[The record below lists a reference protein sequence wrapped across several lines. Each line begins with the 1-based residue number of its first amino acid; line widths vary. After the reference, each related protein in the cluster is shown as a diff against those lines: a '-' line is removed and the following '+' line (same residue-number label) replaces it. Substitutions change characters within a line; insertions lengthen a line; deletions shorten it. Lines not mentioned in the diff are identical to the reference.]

1 MNQKIKISID
11 FICALCYTFIRGSVC
26 QGQATADQKR
36 LYETMQAEMELLE
49 GRGIMTENE
58 LLLAISDMMDHKLKA
73 ELQPI
78 KNDLQTVKNEVQL
91 VKKDLQAVKDE
102 VQLVKK
108 DLQEVKDEVQLV
120 KEDLRAVKE
129 DLQTVK
135 DRVQTVENDLQAVK
149 NEVQAVK
156 NEVQTVKNDLQ
167 TVKNEVQTVKMDV
180 HHMKLYQENII
191 MPRLNTIES
200 CYTDT
205 YSRYRNYSDKMEA
218 AFEDMELLKR
228 VVSEH
233 SMKLQALG

>member
-1 MNQKIKISID
+1 MDK
-11 FICALCYTFIRGSVC
+11 R
-26 QGQATADQKR
+26 TADQKR
-36 LYETMQAEMELLE
+36 LYVTMQAEMELLE

-58 LLLAISDMMDHKLKA
+58 LLLAISDMMDHKLKS

-91 VKKDLQAVKDE
+91 VKNEVQLVKEDLQAVKDE
-102 VQLVKK
+102 VQLMKE

-120 KEDLRAVKE
+120 KEDLQAVKNE
-129 DLQTVK
+129 VQTVK
-135 DRVQTVENDLQAVK
+135 NEVQTVK

-156 NEVQTVKNDLQ
+156 NEVQAVKD
-167 TVKNEVQTVKMDV
+167 DV

-205 YSRYRNYSDKMEA
+205 YGRYRNYSDKMEA
-218 AFEDMELLKR
+218 AFEDIELLKR

>member
-1 MNQKIKISID
+1 
-11 FICALCYTFIRGSVC
+11 
-26 QGQATADQKR
+26 
-36 LYETMQAEMELLE
+36 MELLE

-58 LLLAISDMMDHKLKA
+58 LLLAISDMMDHKLKS

-91 VKKDLQAVKDE
+91 VKNEVQMLNEDLQTVKDE
-102 VQLVKK
+102 VQLVK
-108 DLQEVKDEVQLV
+108 DEVQLM
-120 KEDLRAVKE
+120 KEDLE
-129 DLQTVK
+129 TVK
-135 DRVQTVENDLQAVK
+135 DKVQTIEN
-149 NEVQAVK
+149 
-156 NEVQTVKNDLQ
+156 
-167 TVKNEVQTVKMDV
+167 DV

-205 YSRYRNYSDKMEA
+205 YGRYRNYSDKMEA
-218 AFEDMELLKR
+218 AFEDIELLKR

>member
-1 MNQKIKISID
+1 MDK
-11 FICALCYTFIRGSVC
+11 R
-26 QGQATADQKR
+26 TADQKR
-36 LYETMQAEMELLE
+36 LYVTMQAEMELLE

-78 KNDLQTVKNEVQL
+78 KNDLQTVKNEVQ
-91 VKKDLQAVKDE
+91 
-102 VQLVKK
+102 
-108 DLQEVKDEVQLV
+108 
-120 KEDLRAVKE
+120 
-129 DLQTVK
+129 
-135 DRVQTVENDLQAVK
+135 AVK

-156 NEVQTVKNDLQ
+156 NEVQAVKD
-167 TVKNEVQTVKMDV
+167 DV

-205 YSRYRNYSDKMEA
+205 YGRYRNYSDKMEA
-218 AFEDMELLKR
+218 AFEDIELLKR

>member
-1 MNQKIKISID
+1 MDK
-11 FICALCYTFIRGSVC
+11 R
-26 QGQATADQKR
+26 TADQKR
-36 LYETMQAEMELLE
+36 LYVTMQAEMELLE

-58 LLLAISDMMDHKLKA
+58 LLLAISDMMDHKLKS

-91 VKKDLQAVKDE
+91 VKN
-102 VQLVKK
+102 
-108 DLQEVKDEVQLV
+108 EVQLV
-120 KEDLRAVKE
+120 KEDLQAVKE

-135 DRVQTVENDLQAVK
+135 DKVQTVENDLQAVK

-156 NEVQTVKNDLQ
+156 NEVQTVKNEVQ
-167 TVKNEVQTVKMDV
+167 TVKNEVQAVKDDV

-205 YSRYRNYSDKMEA
+205 YGRYRNYSDKMEA
-218 AFEDMELLKR
+218 AFEDIELLKR

>member
-1 MNQKIKISID
+1 MDK
-11 FICALCYTFIRGSVC
+11 R
-26 QGQATADQKR
+26 TADQKR
-36 LYETMQAEMELLE
+36 LYVTMQAEMELLE

-78 KNDLQTVKNEVQL
+78 KNDLQTVKN
-91 VKKDLQAVKDE
+91 
-102 VQLVKK
+102 
-108 DLQEVKDEVQLV
+108 
-120 KEDLRAVKE
+120 
-129 DLQTVK
+129 
-135 DRVQTVENDLQAVK
+135 
-149 NEVQAVK
+149 
-156 NEVQTVKNDLQ
+156 
-167 TVKNEVQTVKMDV
+167 DV

-191 MPRLNTIES
+191 MLWLNTIES

-205 YSRYRNYSDKMEA
+205 YGRYRNYSDKMEA

>member
-1 MNQKIKISID
+1 MDK
-11 FICALCYTFIRGSVC
+11 R
-26 QGQATADQKR
+26 TADQKR
-36 LYETMQAEMELLE
+36 LYVTMQAEMELLE

-58 LLLAISDMMDHKLKA
+58 LLLAISDMMDHKLKS

-91 VKKDLQAVKDE
+91 VKNEVQLVKEDLQEVKDE

-108 DLQEVKDEVQLV
+108 DLQ
-120 KEDLRAVKE
+120 
-129 DLQTVK
+129 TVK
-135 DRVQTVENDLQAVK
+135 DKVQTVENDLQAVK
-149 NEVQAVK
+149 NEVQTVK
-156 NEVQTVKNDLQ
+156 NEVQTVKNEVQ
-167 TVKNEVQTVKMDV
+167 AVKNEVQAVKDDV

-205 YSRYRNYSDKMEA
+205 YGRYRNYSDKMEA
-218 AFEDMELLKR
+218 AFEDIELLKR

>member
-1 MNQKIKISID
+1 
-11 FICALCYTFIRGSVC
+11 
-26 QGQATADQKR
+26 
-36 LYETMQAEMELLE
+36 MELLE

-91 VKKDLQAVKDE
+91 VKN
-102 VQLVKK
+102 
-108 DLQEVKDEVQLV
+108 EVQLV
-120 KEDLRAVKE
+120 KEDLQAVKE

-135 DRVQTVENDLQAVK
+135 DRVQTVENNL
-149 NEVQAVK
+149 QAVK
-156 NEVQTVKNDLQ
+156 NEVQTVKN
-167 TVKNEVQTVKMDV
+167 DV

>member
-1 MNQKIKISID
+1 MDK
-11 FICALCYTFIRGSVC
+11 R
-26 QGQATADQKR
+26 TADQKR
-36 LYETMQAEMELLE
+36 LYVTMQAEMELLE

-58 LLLAISDMMDHKLKA
+58 LLLAISDMMDHKLKS

-91 VKKDLQAVKDE
+91 VK
-102 VQLVKK
+102 
-108 DLQEVKDEVQLV
+108 
-120 KEDLRAVKE
+120 
-129 DLQTVK
+129 
-135 DRVQTVENDLQAVK
+135 N
-149 NEVQAVK
+149 
-156 NEVQTVKNDLQ
+156 
-167 TVKNEVQTVKMDV
+167 DV

-205 YSRYRNYSDKMEA
+205 YGRYRNYSDKMEA
-218 AFEDMELLKR
+218 AFEDIELLKR

>member
-1 MNQKIKISID
+1 MDK
-11 FICALCYTFIRGSVC
+11 R
-26 QGQATADQKR
+26 TADQKR
-36 LYETMQAEMELLE
+36 LYVTMQAEMELLE

-58 LLLAISDMMDHKLKA
+58 LLLAISDMMDHKLKS

-91 VKKDLQAVKDE
+91 VKNEVQLVKEDLQAVKDE

-108 DLQEVKDEVQLV
+108 DLQTVKDEVQLM
-120 KEDLRAVKE
+120 KEDLQAVKE

-135 DRVQTVENDLQAVK
+135 DKVQTVENDLQAVK
-149 NEVQAVK
+149 NEVQ
-156 NEVQTVKNDLQ
+156 
-167 TVKNEVQTVKMDV
+167 TVKNEVQAVKDDV

-205 YSRYRNYSDKMEA
+205 YGRYRNYSDKMEA
-218 AFEDMELLKR
+218 AFEDIELLKR

>member
-1 MNQKIKISID
+1 
-11 FICALCYTFIRGSVC
+11 
-26 QGQATADQKR
+26 
-36 LYETMQAEMELLE
+36 
-49 GRGIMTENE
+49 MTENE
-58 LLLAISDMMDHKLKA
+58 LLLAISDMMDHKLKS

-91 VKKDLQAVKDE
+91 VKNEVQMLNEDLQTVKDE
-102 VQLVKK
+102 VQLVK
-108 DLQEVKDEVQLV
+108 DEVQLM
-120 KEDLRAVKE
+120 KE

-135 DRVQTVENDLQAVK
+135 DKVQTIEN
-149 NEVQAVK
+149 
-156 NEVQTVKNDLQ
+156 
-167 TVKNEVQTVKMDV
+167 DV

-205 YSRYRNYSDKMEA
+205 YGRYRNYSDKMEA
-218 AFEDMELLKR
+218 AFEDIELLKR

>member
-1 MNQKIKISID
+1 MDK
-11 FICALCYTFIRGSVC
+11 R
-26 QGQATADQKR
+26 TADQKR
-36 LYETMQAEMELLE
+36 LYVTMQAEMELLE

-58 LLLAISDMMDHKLKA
+58 LLLAISDMMDHKLKS

-91 VKKDLQAVKDE
+91 VKN
-102 VQLVKK
+102 
-108 DLQEVKDEVQLV
+108 EVQLV
-120 KEDLRAVKE
+120 KEDLQAVK
-129 DLQTVK
+129 DK
-135 DRVQTVENDLQAVK
+135 VQTVEHDL
-149 NEVQAVK
+149 QAVK
-156 NEVQTVKNDLQ
+156 NEVQTVKD
-167 TVKNEVQTVKMDV
+167 DV

-205 YSRYRNYSDKMEA
+205 YGRYRNYSDKMEA
-218 AFEDMELLKR
+218 AFEDIELLKR

>member
-1 MNQKIKISID
+1 MDK
-11 FICALCYTFIRGSVC
+11 R
-26 QGQATADQKR
+26 TADQKR
-36 LYETMQAEMELLE
+36 LYVTMQAEMELLE

-58 LLLAISDMMDHKLKA
+58 LLLAISDMMDHKLKS

-91 VKKDLQAVKDE
+91 VKN
-102 VQLVKK
+102 
-108 DLQEVKDEVQLV
+108 EVQLV
-120 KEDLRAVKE
+120 KEDLQAVKE

-135 DRVQTVENDLQAVK
+135 DKVQTVENDLQAVK
-149 NEVQAVK
+149 NEVQ
-156 NEVQTVKNDLQ
+156 
-167 TVKNEVQTVKMDV
+167 TVKNEVQAVKDDV

-205 YSRYRNYSDKMEA
+205 YGRYRNYSDKMEA
-218 AFEDMELLKR
+218 AFEDIELLKR

>member
-1 MNQKIKISID
+1 MDK
-11 FICALCYTFIRGSVC
+11 R
-26 QGQATADQKR
+26 TADQKR
-36 LYETMQAEMELLE
+36 LYVTMQAEMELLE

-58 LLLAISDMMDHKLKA
+58 LLLAISDMMDHKLKS

-91 VKKDLQAVKDE
+91 VKN
-102 VQLVKK
+102 
-108 DLQEVKDEVQLV
+108 EVQLV
-120 KEDLRAVKE
+120 KEDLQAVKE

-135 DRVQTVENDLQAVK
+135 DKVQTVENDLQAVK

-156 NEVQTVKNDLQ
+156 NEVQA
-167 TVKNEVQTVKMDV
+167 VKNEVQTVKNEVQAVKDDV

-205 YSRYRNYSDKMEA
+205 YGRYRNYSDKMEA
-218 AFEDMELLKR
+218 AFEDIELLKR

>member
-1 MNQKIKISID
+1 MDK
-11 FICALCYTFIRGSVC
+11 R
-26 QGQATADQKR
+26 TADQKR
-36 LYETMQAEMELLE
+36 LYVTMQAEMELLE

-58 LLLAISDMMDHKLKA
+58 LLLAISDMMDHKLKS

-91 VKKDLQAVKDE
+91 VKNEVQLVKEDLQAVKDE

-108 DLQEVKDEVQLV
+108 DLQTVKDEVQLMKEDLQEVKDEVQLV
-120 KEDLRAVKE
+120 KEDLQAVKE

-135 DRVQTVENDLQAVK
+135 DKVQTVENDLQAVK

-156 NEVQTVKNDLQ
+156 D
-167 TVKNEVQTVKMDV
+167 DV

-205 YSRYRNYSDKMEA
+205 YGRYRNYSDKMEA
-218 AFEDMELLKR
+218 AFEDIELLKR

>member
-1 MNQKIKISID
+1 MDK
-11 FICALCYTFIRGSVC
+11 R
-26 QGQATADQKR
+26 TADQKR
-36 LYETMQAEMELLE
+36 LYVTMQAEMELLE

-58 LLLAISDMMDHKLKA
+58 LLLAISDMMDHKLKS

-91 VKKDLQAVKDE
+91 VKNEVQLVKEDLQAVKDE

-108 DLQEVKDEVQLV
+108 DLQTVKDEVQLM
-120 KEDLRAVKE
+120 KEDLQAVKE

-135 DRVQTVENDLQAVK
+135 DKVQTVENDLQAVK
-149 NEVQAVK
+149 NEVQTVKDEVQAVK
-156 NEVQTVKNDLQ
+156 D
-167 TVKNEVQTVKMDV
+167 DV

-205 YSRYRNYSDKMEA
+205 YGRYRNYSDKMEA
-218 AFEDMELLKR
+218 AFEDIELLKR

>member
-1 MNQKIKISID
+1 MDK
-11 FICALCYTFIRGSVC
+11 R
-26 QGQATADQKR
+26 TADQKR
-36 LYETMQAEMELLE
+36 LYVTMQAEMELLE

-78 KNDLQTVKNEVQL
+78 KNDLQTVKNEVQ
-91 VKKDLQAVKDE
+91 AVKD
-102 VQLVKK
+102 
-108 DLQEVKDEVQLV
+108 
-120 KEDLRAVKE
+120 
-129 DLQTVK
+129 
-135 DRVQTVENDLQAVK
+135 
-149 NEVQAVK
+149 
-156 NEVQTVKNDLQ
+156 
-167 TVKNEVQTVKMDV
+167 DV

-205 YSRYRNYSDKMEA
+205 YGRYRNYSDKMEA
-218 AFEDMELLKR
+218 AFEDIELLKR